1 MPEVVAA
8 VDVAGAVAVAE
19 AAVEPG
25 SLAGLHCSTFELH
38 FASLKQLGLLASLLP
53 AQLPVLQLGA
63 WLGWDFRWP

>member
-38 FASLKQLGLLASLLP
+38 FASLKQL
-53 AQLPVLQLGA
+53 
-63 WLGWDFRWP
+63 